1 MHGKIYQIGLKQISK
16 EDYVSPTD
24 FYENSSDFADYIGDE
39 YPEKERLEDVEHL
52 AEIFPELFDYVGDGT
67 LQYKGMGTFLQD
79 WVDEIKRQ
87 ASEMTADNILKDIR
101 LFKLSKLTDTTHRGL
116 DSRFYIEDW
125 NGLAGPA
132 SDLIEFLAKQKEG
145 TLIYVGSVIDFHF

>member
-1 MHGKIYQIGLKQISK
+1 MHDKIFQIGLKPISK
-16 EDYVSPTD
+16 EDYVSPMA

-39 YPEKERLEDVEHL
+39 YSEKERLETAEHL
-52 AEIFPELFDYVGDGT
+52 AKIFPELLDYVGDGT

-87 ASEMTADNILKDIR
+87 ASEMTANNILKDIR

-116 DSRFYIEDW
+116 NSRFYIEDW
-125 NGLAGPA
+125 NELAGPA
-132 SDLIEFLAKQKEG
+132 TDLIEFLARQKEG
-145 TLIYVGSVIDFHF
+145 TRLYVGAVIDFHF